1 MIKMLFALP
10 QKIDLAFSG
19 GIDSLVVAHFL
30 ARSKKDLRLW
40 HFNHGCEYSNQ
51 IEKECRE
58 RADELGLPIIV
69 SHLNAEKPPRQ
80 SQEDFW
86 RKHRY
91 EFLRSSDR
99 HMMTAHHLND
109 AVETWVW
116 SSLHGE
122 GKIIPPQNG
131 NIIRPFLLTS
141 KTDFQDY
148 GQRHGLKE
156 VEDPFNEDL
165 HVMRNY
171 MRTHV
176 MQHIEH
182 INPGIDKVIRKKYL
196 SLPKIELQPLPST
209 NSSPFK
215 MK

>member
-1 MIKMLFALP
+1 MIKMLFQLP
-10 QKIDLAFSG
+10 DKIDLAFSG

-40 HFNHGCEYSNQ
+40 HFNHGCAYSEQ
-51 IEKECRE
+51 IEHECRA
-58 RADELGLPIIV
+58 RAEELKLPITV
-69 SHLNAEKPPRQ
+69 GHLKAEKPPRQ

-91 EFLRSSDR
+91 EFLRTSDR
-99 HMMTAHHLND
+99 YMMTAHHLND

-122 GKIIPPQNG
+122 GKIIPYQNG

-141 KTDFQDY
+141 KKDFQDY
-148 GQRHGLKE
+148 GQHHGLQE
-156 VEDPFNEDL
+156 VSDPFNQDL

-171 MRTHV
+171 LRANV
-176 MQHIEH
+176 MEHIEH

-196 SLPKIELQPLPST
+196 SLSNMQLQPLIAPS
-209 NSSPFK
+209 K
-215 MK
+215 LKIG

>member
-1 MIKMLFALP
+1 MIKMLFQLP
-10 QKIDLAFSG
+10 DQLDLAFSG

-30 ARSKKDLRLW
+30 ARSKKNLRLW
-40 HFNHGCEYSNQ
+40 HFNHGCEYSAQ
-51 IEKECRE
+51 IEQECRE
-58 RADELGLPIIV
+58 RAADLHLPITV
-69 SHLNAEKPPRQ
+69 GYLNAEKPPRQ

-91 EFLRSSDR
+91 DFLRSSDR
-99 HMMTAHHLND
+99 YMMTAHHLND

-122 GKIIPPQNG
+122 GKIIPYQNG

-141 KTDFQDY
+141 KEDFQDY

-156 VEDPFNEDL
+156 VNDPFNQDL

-171 MRTHV
+171 MRANV

-196 SLPKIELQPLPST
+196 SLPNVGLQPLIVSST
-209 NSSPFK
+209 LK
-215 MK
+215 IR

>member
-1 MIKMLFALP
+1 MIKMLFPLP
-10 QKIDLAFSG
+10 QKLDLAFSG

-40 HFNHGCEYSNQ
+40 HFNHGCEYSDQ
-51 IEKECRE
+51 IETECRQ
-58 RADELGLPIIV
+58 RAEELGLPIV
-69 SHLNAEKPPRQ
+69 VARLNAEKPLRQ

-99 HMMTAHHLND
+99 YMMTAHHLND

-122 GKIIPPQNG
+122 GKIIPYQNG

-148 GQRHGLKE
+148 GQRHNLQE
-156 VEDPFNEDL
+156 VHDPFNEDL

-196 SLPKIELQPLPST
+196 SLARVELQPLPSE
-209 NSSPFK
+209 SPLLK
-215 MK
+215 IK